1 MQTDSNTFIMKG
13 AIPLDILQK
22 ISSTRSRFDIGS
34 EAFFLGIIRADKAE
48 NQRVVSIDY
57 TAYAPMANKIFQ
69 EIHDEILHKYGVL
82 KVAILHS
89 VGLVKIGEA
98 SMLVYVQSKHR
109 QAAFDA
115 LRETVELIKAKA
127 PVWKQEFYED
137 ESYLWVNAVLEEK

>member
-1 MQTDSNTFIMKG
+1 MQINPNTFILEG
-13 AIPLDILQK
+13 AIPLDTLQK
-22 ISSTRSRFDIGS
+22 ISNTRSRFDIGS

-48 NQRVVSIDY
+48 NQQVVGIDY

-69 EIHDEILHKYGVL
+69 EIRDEVLQKYGVL
-82 KVAILHS
+82 KVVILHS

-127 PVWKQEFYED
+127 PVWKQEFYGD
-137 ESYLWVNAVLEEK
+137 DSYLWVNAVVE